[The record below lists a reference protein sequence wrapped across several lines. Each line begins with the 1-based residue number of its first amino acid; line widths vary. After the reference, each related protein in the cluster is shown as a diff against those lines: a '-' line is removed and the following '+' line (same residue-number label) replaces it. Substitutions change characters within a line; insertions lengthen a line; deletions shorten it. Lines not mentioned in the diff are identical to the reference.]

1 MSPQRRVDAL
11 GTAIAEAIA
20 RCLTAWRKASSPS
33 EGLQDAYALYVNR
46 IEVSMQ
52 HAPAGRGW
60 IQITVHDGR
69 PGRSHSEYF
78 RLDTTGSG
86 EYRLTQ

>member
-20 RCLTAWRKASSPS
+20 RCLTAWRKASSA
-33 EGLQDAYALYVNR
+33 GDALDDAYALYVNR

-60 IQITVHDGR
+60 IQVTVHDAR
-69 PGRSHSEYF
+69 PGRSHSDYF
-78 RLDTTGSG
+78 RLDTTGRG
-86 EYRLTQ
+86 EYRLS